1 LSILDSK
8 DHTLND
14 GYEYKIFRE
23 CLQFNIVS
31 SWFKV
36 IYDMGDRID
45 DVYFPF
51 NALVS
56 LVKGMA
62 DGKVVEV
69 GLVGS
74 NGMTG
79 VAGLLG
85 GGVSSERAIVQ
96 IPNGGVRT
104 KIAVIRE
111 SSDEAAPLQNIL
123 LAYLIR

>member
-1 LSILDSK
+1 
-8 DHTLND
+8 
-14 GYEYKIFRE
+14 
-23 CLQFNIVS
+23 
-31 SWFKV
+31 
-36 IYDMGDRID
+36 MGDRID

-74 NGMTG
+74 DGMTG

-85 GGVSSERAIVQ
+85 GRVSSERAIVQ
-96 IPNGGVRT
+96 ITNQMGP
-104 KIAVIRE
+104 
-111 SSDEAAPLQNIL
+111 
-123 LAYLIR
+123 